1 MRKLSEQFLCDL
13 ESGMLK
19 PLTRAVKSDHTLC
32 LELRGNYINVY
43 YRGGSLLK
51 VEVSGSDGYSVQF
64 DENYGGVE
72 LPERRVQ
79 DCAGICKWLDRLPFL
94 KRAMDCHFAKNEKNE
109 REFQQLL
116 VRENNFSKN
125 ANSTDYFVIDIEY
138 TAGAGHP
145 ERFDLVAVQW
155 PSTPP
160 DERKKATGRRLVIV
174 EMKYGDGALGGEAGL
189 CNHIQD
195 IDRFLRRKSDLKRFK
210 EDMVRVF
217 NQKRRLGLMPG
228 CKKDLKSFG
237 DGKPILLLVLANH
250 DPGKSTLCKVLGD
263 LGRLECSKADLRIAT
278 ASFFG
283 YGLYDEGIHE
293 VACFQKLLAN
303 YIGSGPA

>member
-1 MRKLSEQFLCDL
+1 MRALNEQFLRDL
-13 ESGMLK
+13 ECGGMLA
-19 PLTRAVKSDHTLC
+19 PLTKKVKSDHTLC

-51 VEVSGSDGYSVQF
+51 VEVASSGGYSVQF
-64 DENYGGVE
+64 DKNYGDVK
-72 LPERRVQ
+72 LPDPRIGERKDVRR
-79 DCAGICKWLDRLPFL
+79 WLCQVPSLKQVMDR
-94 KRAMDCHFAKNEKNE
+94 HFVRKEKNE

-116 VRENNFSKN
+116 VRENNFAKN
-125 ANSTDYFVIDIEY
+125 AKSTDYFIIDIEY
-138 TAGAGHP
+138 TAGAGRP

-155 PSTPP
+155 PSG
-160 DERKKATGRRLVIV
+160 ERKKVNDRRLVIV
-174 EMKYGDGALGGEAGL
+174 EMKYGDGALKGAAGL

-195 IDRFLRRKSDLKRFK
+195 IDDFLCRESDLKCFK

-237 DGKPILLLVLANH
+237 GGKPILLLVLANH
-250 DPGKSTLCKVLGD
+250 DPGSSTLSKVLCKD
-263 LGRLECSKADLRIAT
+263 LIKCSKADLRIAT

-283 YGLYDEGIHE
+283 YGLYDEGVHE
-293 VACFQKLLAN
+293 VACFRKLFAN
-303 YIGSGPA
+303 YIPSGPA